1 MGEIYSKKEVGNR
14 LRDIRCKLDLTQE
27 QFAEILDISP
37 QLYKKMESG
46 ENNISLNTLKKMKT
60 KLNFSTDYLLFG
72 EKEELAEIWNK
83 TLALQDME
91 KEILLIKL
99 FCDISMNGNHMET
112 KETAEKYNMIF
123 QKIKEAMTDGDKD
136 GKESPDIGRQ

>member
-83 TLALQDME
+83 TLALQ
-91 KEILLIKL
+91 IKL

>member
-1 MGEIYSKKEVGNR
+1 M
-14 LRDIRCKLDLTQE
+14 
-27 QFAEILDISP
+27 
-37 QLYKKMESG
+37 
-46 ENNISLNTLKKMKT
+46 
-60 KLNFSTDYLLFG
+60 
-72 EKEELAEIWNK
+72 
-83 TLALQDME
+83 ALQDME

>member
-46 ENNISLNTLKKMKT
+46 ENNISLNTQKKKNLQ
-60 KLNFSTDYLLFG
+60 KYGIRLWHCR
-72 EKEELAEIWNK
+72 IWRRK
-83 TLALQDME
+83 
-91 KEILLIKL
+91 
-99 FCDISMNGNHMET
+99 FC
-112 KETAEKYNMIF
+112 
-123 QKIKEAMTDGDKD
+123 
-136 GKESPDIGRQ
+136 

>member
-1 MGEIYSKKEVGNR
+1 MSEIYSKKEVGKR
-14 LRDIRCKLDLTQE
+14 LRDIRCKLDVTQE
-27 QFAEILDISP
+27 RFAEILDISP
-37 QLYKKMESG
+37 QLYKKMENG

-72 EKEELAEIWNK
+72 EKEEFVEIWNK
-83 TLALQDME
+83 MLALQNME
-91 KEILLIKL
+91 KELLLVKL
-99 FCDISMNGNHMET
+99 FCEISMNGNYVET

-123 QKIKEAMTDGDKD
+123 QKIKEAMIDGDKD

>member
-1 MGEIYSKKEVGNR
+1 MGEIYSKKEVGKR

-27 QFAEILDISP
+27 RFAEILDISP
-37 QLYKKMESG
+37 QLYKKMENG

-72 EKEELAEIWNK
+72 EKEEFVEIWNK
-83 TLALQDME
+83 MLALQNME
-91 KEILLIKL
+91 KELLLVKL
-99 FCDISMNGNHMET
+99 FCEISMNGNYVET

>member
-1 MGEIYSKKEVGNR
+1 MGEIYSKKEVGKR

-27 QFAEILDISP
+27 RFAEILDISP
-37 QLYKKMESG
+37 QLYKKMENG

-72 EKEELAEIWNK
+72 EKEEFVEIWNK
-83 TLALQDME
+83 MLALQNME
-91 KEILLIKL
+91 KELLLVKL
-99 FCDISMNGNHMET
+99 FCEISMNGNYVET

-136 GKESPDIGRQ
+136 GKESSDIGRQ

>member
-91 KEILLIKL
+91 
-99 FCDISMNGNHMET
+99 
-112 KETAEKYNMIF
+112 
-123 QKIKEAMTDGDKD
+123 
-136 GKESPDIGRQ
+136 

>member
-1 MGEIYSKKEVGNR
+1 MGEIYSKKEVGKR

-27 QFAEILDISP
+27 RFAEILDISP
-37 QLYKKMESG
+37 QLYKKMENG

-72 EKEELAEIWNK
+72 EKEELIEIWNK
-83 TLALQDME
+83 TLTLHNIE
-91 KEILLIKL
+91 KEILLLKL

-123 QKIKEAMTDGDKD
+123 QRIKEAMTDGDKD
-136 GKESPDIGRQ
+136 GKESPDTGRQ